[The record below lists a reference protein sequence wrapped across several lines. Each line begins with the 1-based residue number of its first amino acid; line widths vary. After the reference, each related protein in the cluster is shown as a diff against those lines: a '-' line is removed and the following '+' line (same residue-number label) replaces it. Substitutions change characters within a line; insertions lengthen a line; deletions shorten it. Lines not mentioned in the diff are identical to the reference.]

1 MATSNIRRE
10 KRKSLQVRPVVA
22 EIVITAVFDIPNNVS
37 EETLI
42 NDYIISMSGDFKNVE
57 SHLVLLQED
66 NKHVFL
72 SKKLMAGE
80 LKIMETYVS

>member
-1 MATSNIRRE
+1 
-10 KRKSLQVRPVVA
+10 
-22 EIVITAVFDIPNNVS
+22 
-37 EETLI
+37 
-42 NDYIISMSGDFKNVE
+42 MSGDFKNVE

-80 LKIMETYVS
+80 LKIMETYVK